1 MESNRV
7 ISKLRIYQW
16 IFSREIPLKIAQIC
30 RRSSDAELRP
40 SSPSSCRRSIA
51 SWLGKKLHHGDIE
64 NSLIELVFCLKVT
77 HTHTDIYI
85 YIGQWWIIIE
95 ISGIRIVV
103 CKFIWKWLSW
113 ACIAPK
119 THACTADTWANT
131 LRDQYVGPIRAHVYM
146 AHLRYLASNLIF
158 GLVRSL
164 TINHE

>member
-64 NSLIELVFCLKVT
+64 NGLIELVFCLKVT
-77 HTHTDIYI
+77 HTHIYI
-85 YIGQWWIIIE
+85 YRPMMDNYRNFWNPHCSMQIYLEMALLSMYSTKNSCVYCWYMGKHSPGSICWTHSCPCLHGSSQIP
-95 ISGIRIVV
+95 
-103 CKFIWKWLSW
+103 CKQLDFW
-113 ACIAPK
+113 
-119 THACTADTWANT
+119 
-131 LRDQYVGPIRAHVYM
+131 VG
-146 AHLRYLASNLIF
+146 
-158 GLVRSL
+158 
-164 TINHE
+164 